1 LGFGWALRF
10 YLGTSSLISY
20 FPLALRLN
28 TKILLGFAIAL
39 SVLTATSI
47 TSYVA
52 IQQLSRYTRLVEHS
66 YRVLQQTG
74 DLRISTRDAQSG
86 IRNYL
91 LLADT
96 TYLATYRSNAQLM
109 QQQVKTLHRLVADDP
124 LQHARADSLRGFVA
138 RQLKELALFRTFAP
152 TPPAAQSLQLR
163 EQEPLRRVKGTIGRL
178 RQYEDELLRKRNRQ
192 QSLFQKL
199 APSAIVVSSL
209 LAVIIVLWLFRK
221 IANELRANDEL
232 RQQLTR
238 TNLDTA
244 RRIRAME
251 HLTRQ
256 VVQGDYK
263 VKITDPGAQQDRLSS
278 LAALLNQM
286 TQALDTAFG
295 ALENRNKELD
305 QFAYGASHDLKAPLR
320 GLRTIVQWI
329 EEERADEL
337 SPQLRIYLDQ
347 MKGRLFRL
355 DDLINGLLAY
365 ARASRTERQ
374 LGPVE
379 VAQLVH
385 EVAELVVPP
394 DFTLTLAP
402 GLPTF
407 VADRLGLQ
415 QVFTN
420 LLSNAVKYYAGPA
433 GQGHVAVSAEDLGT
447 HYAFRVQDNGPGI
460 APEHHQKIF
469 LLFQTLR
476 DRHTAESTGIGLSI
490 VKKLIDDQQGRIWVE
505 SALGQGAAFIFT
517 WPKGAAAS

>member
-1 LGFGWALRF
+1 
-10 YLGTSSLISY
+10 
-20 FPLALRLN
+20 LALRLN

-74 DLRISTRDAQSG
+74 DLRISIRDAQSG

-96 TYLATYRSNAQLM
+96 TYLATYRSNARLM
-109 QQQVKTLHRLVADDP
+109 QQEVTTLHRLVEDDP
-124 LQHARADSLRGFVA
+124 QQHARADSLRRFVV
-138 RQLKELALFRTFAP
+138 RQLKELDMFRTFTP
-152 TPPAAQSLQLR
+152 IPPAAQSLQLR
-163 EQEPLRRVKGTIGRL
+163 EQEPLRQVKATIGRL

-199 APSAIVVSSL
+199 APSAIIVSAL
-209 LAVIIVLWLFRK
+209 LAIIIVLWLFKK
-221 IANELRANDEL
+221 IVGELRANDDL

-244 RRIRAME
+244 QRIRAME

-263 VKITDPGAQQDRLSS
+263 VKITDPGEQHDRLAS
-278 LAALLNQM
+278 LGALLNQM

-305 QFAYGASHDLKAPLR
+305 QFAYVASHDLKAPLR
-320 GLRTIVQWI
+320 GLSTIVQWI
-329 EEERADEL
+329 EEELAAEL
-337 SPQLRIYLDQ
+337 SPQLRTYLGQ
-347 MKGRLFRL
+347 MKGRLARL

-374 LGPVE
+374 LGPVDT
-379 VAQLVH
+379 AQLVR

-407 VADRLGLQ
+407 EADRLGLQ

-433 GQGHVAVSAEDLGT
+433 GRGRIDVSAQDLGP

-490 VKKLIDDQQGRIWVE
+490 VKKLIDDQQGSIHVE
-505 SALGQGAAFIFT
+505 SAPGQGAAFIFT
-517 WPKGAAAS
+517 WPKSAAG

>member
-1 LGFGWALRF
+1 
-10 YLGTSSLISY
+10 
-20 FPLALRLN
+20 LALPLN

-66 YRVLQQTG
+66 YQVLRQTG
-74 DLRISTRDAQSG
+74 DLRISIRDAQSG
-86 IRNYL
+86 VRNYL
-91 LLADT
+91 LLSDT
-96 TYLATYRSNAQLM
+96 TYLANYRHNAALM
-109 QQQVKTLHRLVADDP
+109 QAEAHALHTLVADDP
-124 LQHARADSLRGFVA
+124 AQHVRADSLRQLVA
-138 RQLKELALFRTFAP
+138 QQLRELATFRTFTP
-152 TPPAAQSLQLR
+152 TPPAAQSLQLS
-163 EQEPLRRVKGTIGRL
+163 EQAPLRILKGVMTRL
-178 RQYEDELLRKRNRQ
+178 RSHEEALLQKRNRQ
-192 QSLFQKL
+192 QSVFQKL
-199 APSAIVVSSL
+199 APSAIIVSAV
-209 LAVIIVLWLFRK
+209 LAIIIVLWLFKK
-221 IANELRANDEL
+221 IVGELRANDDL

-244 RRIRAME
+244 QRIRAME

-263 VKITDPGAQQDRLSS
+263 VKITDPGQQHDRLAS
-278 LAALLNQM
+278 LATLLNQM

-305 QFAYGASHDLKAPLR
+305 QFAYVASHDLKAPLR
-320 GLRTIVQWI
+320 GLSTIVQWI
-329 EEERADEL
+329 EEELAAEL
-337 SPQLRIYLDQ
+337 SPQLRTYLDQ
-347 MKGRLFRL
+347 MKGRLARL

-374 LGPVE
+374 LGPVDT
-379 VAQLVH
+379 AQLVR

-394 DFTLTLAP
+394 TFTLTLAP
-402 GLPTF
+402 DLPTF

-433 GQGHVAVSAEDLGT
+433 GQGRIVISAQDLGL
-447 HYAFRVQDNGPGI
+447 HYEFRVQDNGPGI

-490 VKKLIDDQQGRIWVE
+490 VKKLIDDQQGSIRVE
-505 SALGQGAAFIFT
+505 SALGQGAAFVFT
-517 WPKGAAAS
+517 WPKDAAAG

>member
-1 LGFGWALRF
+1 MA
-10 YLGTSSLISY
+10 I
-20 FPLALRLN
+20 RLN

-39 SVLTATSI
+39 SVLAATSF

-52 IQQLSRYTRLVEHS
+52 IQQLSRYTQLVEHS

-74 DLRISTRDAQSG
+74 DLRISIRDAQSG
-86 IRNYL
+86 VRNYL

-96 TYLATYRSNAQLM
+96 SYLSTYRRNARLM
-109 QQQVKTLHRLVADDP
+109 QAEVHTLDSLVVDDP
-124 LQHARADSLRGFVA
+124 AQHARTDSLRQFVA
-138 RQLKELALFRTFAP
+138 TQLGELAKFRTFAP

-163 EQEPLRRVKGTIGRL
+163 EQVPLRTLKGVMTRL
-178 RQYEDELLRKRNRQ
+178 RLYEDDLLRQRNRQ
-192 QSLFQKL
+192 QGLFQQL
-199 APSAIVVSSL
+199 APSAIVVSAI
-209 LAVIIVLWLFRK
+209 LAGIIVLWLFRK
-221 IANELRANDEL
+221 IVNELRANDEL
-232 RQQLTR
+232 RQALTR

-244 RRIRAME
+244 QRIRAME
-251 HLTRQ
+251 YLTRQ

-263 VKITDPGAQQDRLSS
+263 VKITDTGQQPDRLAS

-305 QFAYGASHDLKAPLR
+305 QFAYVASHDLKAPLR
-320 GLRTIVQWI
+320 GLSTIVQWV
-329 EEERADEL
+329 EEELASEL
-337 SPQLRIYLDQ
+337 SPQLRTYLGQ
-347 MKGRLFRL
+347 MKGRLARL

-374 LGPVE
+374 LGPVA
-379 VAQLVH
+379 VAELVR

-394 DFTLTLAP
+394 SFTLTLAP
-402 GLPTF
+402 SLPTF
-407 VADRLGLQ
+407 VADRLSLQ

-420 LLSNAVKYYAGPA
+420 LLSNAVKYYVGD
-433 GQGHVAVSAEDLGT
+433 GGGRIAVSAQDLGPT
-447 HYAFRVQDNGPGI
+447 YEFRVQDNGPGI

-490 VKKLIDDQQGRIWVE
+490 VKKLIDDQQGSIRVE
-505 SALGQGAAFIFT
+505 SAVGQGAAFIFT
-517 WPKGAAAS
+517 WPKAVNE

>member
-1 LGFGWALRF
+1 
-10 YLGTSSLISY
+10 
-20 FPLALRLN
+20 
-28 TKILLGFAIAL
+28 
-39 SVLTATSI
+39 VLTATSI

-66 YRVLQQTG
+66 YQVLRQTG
-74 DLRISTRDAQSG
+74 DLRISVRDAQG
-86 IRNYL
+86 GVRNYL

-96 TYLATYRSNAQLM
+96 TYLASYRRNAALM
-109 QQQVKTLHRLVADDP
+109 QAEARALHTLVADDAA
-124 LQHARADSLRGFVA
+124 QHARADSLRQLVA
-138 RQLKELALFRTFAP
+138 WQLRELATYRTFPA
-152 TPPAAQSLQLR
+152 TPPAAQSLQLS
-163 EQEPLRRVKGTIGRL
+163 EQGPLRVLKGVMMRVRA
-178 RQYEDELLRKRNRQ
+178 YEEALLQKRNQQ

-199 APSAIVVSSL
+199 APSAIIVSAV
-209 LAVIIVLWLFRK
+209 LAIIIVLWLFHK
-221 IANELRANDEL
+221 IVRELRANDEL

-251 HLTRQ
+251 YLTRQ

-263 VKITDPGAQQDRLSS
+263 VKITDPGEQHDRLAS

-305 QFAYGASHDLKAPLR
+305 QFAYVASHDLKAPLR
-320 GLRTIVQWI
+320 GLSTIVQWI
-329 EEERADEL
+329 EEELATEL
-337 SPQLRIYLDQ
+337 SPQLQTYLGQ
-347 MKGRLFRL
+347 MKGRLARL

-374 LGPVE
+374 LGPVD
-379 VAQLVH
+379 VTQLVR

-394 DFTLTLAP
+394 AFTLALAP
-402 GLPTF
+402 SLPTF
-407 VADRLGLQ
+407 VADRLSLQ

-433 GQGHVAVSAEDLGT
+433 GQGHIAVSAEDLGQ
-447 HYAFRVQDNGPGI
+447 HYEFWVQDNGPGI
-460 APEHHQKIF
+460 APEHHHKIF

-490 VKKLIDDQQGRIWVE
+490 VKKLIDDQQGSIRVE

>member
-1 LGFGWALRF
+1 M
-10 YLGTSSLISY
+10 
-20 FPLALRLN
+20 ALRLN

-39 SVLTATSI
+39 SVLMATSI

-66 YRVLQQTG
+66 YQVLRQTG
-74 DLRISTRDAQSG
+74 DLRISVRDAQSG
-86 IRNYL
+86 VRNYL

-96 TYLATYRSNAQLM
+96 TYLATYRRNAALM
-109 QQQVKTLHRLVADDP
+109 QHEARTLHTLVADDAA
-124 LQHARADSLRGFVA
+124 QHARADSLRQLVA
-138 RQLKELALFRTFAP
+138 QQLRELATFRTFAP
-152 TPPAAQSLQLR
+152 TPPAAQSLQLS
-163 EQEPLRRVKGTIGRL
+163 EQGPLRILKGVMTRVRS
-178 RQYEDELLRKRNRQ
+178 YEETLLQKRNQQ

-199 APSAIVVSSL
+199 APSAIIVSAV

-221 IANELRANDEL
+221 IVGELRANDDL

-244 RRIRAME
+244 QRIRAME

-263 VKITDPGAQQDRLSS
+263 VKISDPGQQHDRLAS
-278 LAALLNQM
+278 LGALLNQM

-305 QFAYGASHDLKAPLR
+305 QFAYVASHDLKAPLR
-320 GLRTIVQWI
+320 GLSTIVQWI
-329 EEERADEL
+329 EEELDAEL
-337 SPQLRIYLDQ
+337 SPQLRTYLGQ
-347 MKGRLFRL
+347 MKGRLARL

-374 LGPVE
+374 LGPVDT
-379 VAQLVH
+379 AQLVR

-394 DFTLTLAP
+394 EFTLDLAP

-420 LLSNAVKYYAGPA
+420 LFSNAVKYYAGPA
-433 GQGHVAVSAEDLGT
+433 GQGHIAVSAEDLGR

-460 APEHHQKIF
+460 APEHHHKIF

-490 VKKLIDDQQGRIWVE
+490 VKKLIDDQHGSIRVE
-505 SALGQGAAFIFT
+505 SALGQGAAFLFT
-517 WPKGAAAS
+517 WPKGGAAG